1 MVTQHQKDM
10 SEAYREANIR
20 LRRTNIDEFHQ
31 ILETV
36 YAERGLVIKKR
47 LTGERLAAKKVN
59 DARDILS
66 NLTSNAGNANIA

>member
-1 MVTQHQKDM
+1 MITQHQRDM

-20 LRRTNIDEFHQ
+20 LRRTHIDEFHQ

-36 YAERGLVIKKR
+36 YAERGLVVKKR
-47 LTGERLAAKKVN
+47 LTHERLAAKKVN

-66 NLTSNAGNANIA
+66 NLTSNEGNATIA